1 MILKELLLFS
11 YLPTLLRKGREAS
24 AKTLLSRQLV
34 PQVSIA
40 MVERV
45 LKELNEKRGSHLK
58 SVKEEPGLNYVNI
71 NFPSSKYCRRHIKMN

>member
-24 AKTLLSRQLV
+24 AKTLLSRQLA

-40 MVERV
+40 MVARV

-58 SVKEEPGLNYVNI
+58 PLKKVPGLNFVII
-71 NFPSSKYCRRHIKMN
+71 NFPGSIYCRRHSKMN